1 MEAKK
6 LKKITE
12 KLKNEGDI
20 TLEETDEIY
29 RLFSTETAR
38 HEFNPHS
45 NHYDPELLAEFIDY
59 VKTANGLLNNGH
71 TGNFV
76 CSFPLFVR
84 DCESKKAYDPI
95 RPMLNNIRANLPV
108 IDRAKSAV
116 LSKDLYRLAK
126 DKRYIVA
133 YKSEKEVFDSSR
145 AGLFRINGLHPLLNN
160 FASVPSMNNFFIACY
175 KASSYGTSKPE
186 RIIPEW
192 FSGLLAVE
200 AVNSVKV
207 PFAAFSFETYFIAL
221 NDVLLVPKDKVKR
234 IERVVSHIKDI
245 NKILADKKIIVP
257 EFYAGKNVFR
267 IDDWQKA
274 IETGK
279 ELFVRIYRQDEEK
292 SPTEAER

>member
-20 TLEETDEIY
+20 TLEEADEIY

-59 VKTANGLLNNGH
+59 VKTANGLLNDGH

-76 CSFPLFVR
+76 CSFPLFAR

-95 RPMLNNIRANLPV
+95 RPMLNNIRLNLPV
-108 IDRAKSAV
+108 TDRAKSAV

-160 FASVPSMNNFFIACY
+160 FVPVPSMNNFFIACY
-175 KASSYGTSKPE
+175 KAFSYGASKPE

-192 FSGLLAVE
+192 FSGLLTVE

-221 NDVLLVPKDKVKR
+221 NDVFLVPKDEAKR
-234 IERVVSHIKDI
+234 IEKAVSHIKDI
-245 NKILADKKIIVP
+245 NKILTDKKIIVP

-279 ELFVRIYRQDEEK
+279 ELFVRIYRQDEK